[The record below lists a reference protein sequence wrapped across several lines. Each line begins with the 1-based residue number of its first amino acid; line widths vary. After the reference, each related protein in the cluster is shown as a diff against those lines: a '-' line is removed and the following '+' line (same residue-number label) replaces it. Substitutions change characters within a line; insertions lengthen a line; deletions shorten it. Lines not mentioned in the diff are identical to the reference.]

1 MTNPPALGR
10 IIGET
15 ILTITF
21 TVVFA
26 AWAICELAR
35 QEVSIMDKFLIALLC
50 LGWIGVIV
58 MAIAEYLAA
67 HP

>member
-15 ILTITF
+15 ILTVTF
-21 TVVFA
+21 AVVFA

-35 QEVSIMDKFLIALLC
+35 QELTQ
-50 LGWIGVIV
+50 
-58 MAIAEYLAA
+58 
-67 HP
+67 